1 MIPLLRLIS
10 RFALMPNGEHQH
22 GISLFLVAVQRDI
35 TSPATRNDQF
45 PHVVLGGAT
54 EQGVIPENL
63 HSFRDQFNRLHGR
76 GRGRLGFEEKIRQP
90 SEIGESA
97 PRINQPRQAL
107 AFGLETVFPRA
118 RALI

>member
-22 GISLFLVAVQRDI
+22 GIALVLVAVQRNI
-35 TSPATRNDQF
+35 ASPATRNDQL
-45 PHVVLGGAT
+45 PHAVLGGTT

-63 HSFRDQFNRLHGR
+63 HSFRDQFSRLHCR
-76 GRGRLGFEEKIRQP
+76 SRLGFEEKIRQP